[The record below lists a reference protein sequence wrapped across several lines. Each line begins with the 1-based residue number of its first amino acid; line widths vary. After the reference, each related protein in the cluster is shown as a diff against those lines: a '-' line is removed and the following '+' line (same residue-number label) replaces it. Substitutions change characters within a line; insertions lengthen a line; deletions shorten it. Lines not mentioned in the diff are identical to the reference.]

1 MVVGGLIKA
10 GKAQSWRQDVKQGLD
25 LIEPAAELGFG
36 DIARRPRG
44 PQTHGHGAMVN
55 LWLEKW
61 LITETE
67 SRVNMNGLLESLMI
81 LGVIWIM
88 THDTWIMIMSH
99 EL

>member
-1 MVVGGLIKA
+1 M
-10 GKAQSWRQDVKQGLD
+10 D

-44 PQTHGHGAMVN
+44 PQTHDHGAMVN
-55 LWLEKW
+55 LWLEKL

-81 LGVIWIM
+81 LGVI
-88 THDTWIMIMSH
+88 
-99 EL
+99 